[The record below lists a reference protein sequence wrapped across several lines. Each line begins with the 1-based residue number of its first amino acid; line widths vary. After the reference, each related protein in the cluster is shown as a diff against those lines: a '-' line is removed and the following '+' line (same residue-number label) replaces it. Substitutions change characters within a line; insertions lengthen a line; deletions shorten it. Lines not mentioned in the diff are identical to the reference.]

1 MPAQIT
7 CPRCDGSGH
16 IGEYAMIRDGVCF
29 KCGGSGK
36 INAPRARKPTPKQ
49 EAAKA
54 AREARQQ
61 AEAAEYQRVLN
72 IAMNDPRVMASP
84 RMRVTRE
91 HPYFYMHAMEVYQW
105 HEKFGWDAR

>member
-1 MPAQIT
+1 MKQMID
-7 CPRCDGSGH
+7 CPRCEGQGH
-16 IGEYAMIRDGVCF
+16 IHEYAMIADGICF
-29 KCGGSGK
+29 KCGGTGK
-36 INAPRARKPTPKQ
+36 VNAPVARKMSAKQ

-54 AREARQQ
+54 AREARIQ
-61 AEAAEYQRVLN
+61 AEAAEYRRVQN